1 MNYRL
6 IMIKVGKRNPEAIDV
21 QNILTEFGCC
31 IKTRLGL
38 HEAEKDNCSTTGLII
53 LQLSEDS
60 CDVNKFLEKLNS
72 LPHVTAKFMEI

>member
-1 MNYRL
+1 MLYKL
-6 IMIKVGKRNPEAIDV
+6 IMIRIEKRDTEAVDV

-38 HEAEKDNCSTTGLII
+38 HEVETDKCSSSGLII
-53 LQLSEDS
+53 LQLGANFCNVDEFM
-60 CDVNKFLEKLNS
+60 KKLND

>member
-1 MNYRL
+1 MHKL
-6 IMIKVGKRNPEAIDV
+6 IMIKIEKRDPEAVDV

-38 HEAEKDNCSTTGLII
+38 HEVETDKCAASGLII
-53 LQLSEDS
+53 LQLGAEI
-60 CDVNKFLEKLNS
+60 CDIDKFMMKLND

>member
-1 MNYRL
+1 MLYRL
-6 IMIKVGKRNPEAIDV
+6 IMIRIEKRDPEAVDV

-38 HEAEKDNCSTTGLII
+38 HEVETDQCSSSGLII
-53 LQLSEDS
+53 LQLGAEF
-60 CDVNKFLEKLNS
+60 CDVDAFMKKLND